1 MAEELKLGP
10 KAKSLLNAV
19 SRFFDGDV
27 QVQFIG
33 NLKSGYVK
41 HDQAQIMQDVKN
53 LFVQINDVTEPDFT
67 ATHELLHLLMT
78 LRGFP
83 QIYFPLT
90 TGDDALD
97 EQLRFIG
104 TELFDV
110 VAHFVVYSEQRKHG
124 LINSKIAEEYI
135 KGVRQ
140 TITPETSKIDSEMI
154 IRVVTLLDAMVFF
167 GNEFAKHDAV
177 FVQNFPIATKAAQR
191 LYKIITEKPTDSPF
205 ALRRNVVKLFKAFD
219 GQMKGWELPEL
230 QLTDFAMITSVFSQ
244 RQLGLKVSQVFKL
257 YHSKLKDT
265 KTLTPAYIGFASV
278 DDQDSF
284 VISGPINAQKAE
296 KFIQNIYAKTVKEL
310 FDELKIPY
318 LIR

>member
-1 MAEELKLGP
+1 MAEELQLGP

-41 HDQAQIMQDVKN
+41 HDQAQIMQDGKH

-83 QIYFPLT
+83 QVYFPLT
-90 TGDDALD
+90 TEDSALD
-97 EQLRFIG
+97 EQLQFIG

-110 VAHFVVYSEQRKHG
+110 IAHFVVYAEQRKHG
-124 LINSKIAEEYI
+124 LITPQIETEYI

-140 TITPETSKIDSEMI
+140 TITQETGKVDSEMI
-154 IRVVTLLDAMVFF
+154 IRVVTILDALVFF
-167 GNEFAKHDAV
+167 GHEFDEHDTV
-177 FVQNFPIATKAAQR
+177 FIQNFPIATAAAKR
-191 LYKIITEKPTDSPF
+191 LYQIITEKPTDSPF
-205 ALRRNVVKLFKAFD
+205 AFRRNVVKLFKAFD
-219 GQMKGWELPEL
+219 GQMKGWKLPEL
-230 QLTDFAMITSVFSQ
+230 HLTDFAMVTSVFSK

-257 YHSKLKDT
+257 YHSKLKS
-265 KTLTPAYIGFASV
+265 KASLTPAYIGFAAV
-278 DDQDSF
+278 DDQNSF
-284 VISGPINAQKAE
+284 VLTGPTKNKLAE
-296 KFIQNIYAKTVKEL
+296 QFIQNIYTKTVQEL

>member
-10 KAKSLLNAV
+10 KAQSLLNAV

-41 HDQAQIMQDVKN
+41 HDQAQIMQDGKN
-53 LFVQINDVTEPDFT
+53 LFVQINDQTEPDFI

-83 QIYFPLT
+83 QVYFPLT
-90 TGDDALD
+90 TDDDALD

-110 VAHFVVYSEQRKHG
+110 IAHFVVYSEQRKHG
-124 LINSKIAEEYI
+124 LVTPQVEQEYI

-140 TITPETSKIDSEMI
+140 TITPEQGKVDPEMI
-154 IRVVTLLDAMVFF
+154 LRVVTVLDAMVFF
-167 GNEFAKHDAV
+167 GDKFADNDAV
-177 FVQNFPIATKAAQR
+177 FVQNFPIATEAAKR

-205 ALRRNVVKLFKAFD
+205 SFRRNVVKLFKAFD
-219 GQMKGWELPEL
+219 AQLKGWNLPEL
-230 QLTDFAMITSVFSQ
+230 HLTDFAMVTSVFSE

-257 YHSKLKDT
+257 YHSQLKN
-265 KTLTPAYIGFASV
+265 KATLTRAYIGFASA
-278 DDQDSF
+278 DDQNSF
-284 VISGPINAQKAE
+284 ILAGPTDDKQAE
-296 KFIQNIYAKTVKEL
+296 AFIQTAYAKTVKDL

>member
-1 MAEELKLGP
+1 MAEEFKLGP

-41 HDQAQIMQDVKN
+41 HDQAQIMQDGKN
-53 LFVQINDVTEPDFT
+53 LFVQINDMTEPDFT

-90 TGDDALD
+90 TGDGALD
-97 EQLRFIG
+97 EQLQFVG

-110 VAHFVVYSEQRKHG
+110 IAHFVVYSEQRKHG
-124 LINSKIAEEYI
+124 LITPQVEAEYI

-140 TITPETSKIDSEMI
+140 TITPETGKVDAEMI
-154 IRVVTLLDAMVFF
+154 IRVATILDAMVFF
-167 GNEFAKHDAV
+167 GNQFAEHDTV
-177 FVQNFPIATKAAQR
+177 FVQNFPIATQAAQR

-205 ALRRNVVKLFKAFD
+205 AFRRNVVKLFKAFD
-219 GQMKGWELPEL
+219 GQMKGWNLPEL
-230 QLTDFAMITSVFSQ
+230 HLTDFAMLTSVFSK

-257 YHSKLKDT
+257 YHSELKS
-265 KTLTPAYIGFASV
+265 KTSLTRAYIGFAAV

-284 VISGPINAQKAE
+284 VLTGPTDAKLAE
-296 KFIQNIYAKTVKEL
+296 KFIQNIYAKTVQEL